1 MKSNQ
6 KSILRVGAFLSLLF
20 LTNVSF
26 SAEPSVQDR
35 DIIEKAKG
43 KKYRGGAEE
52 GELRVQAQLFKPQR
66 KIAPIIDKKEAEPN
80 QDHD

>member
-6 KSILRVGAFLSLLF
+6 KSILRGGAFLSILF
-20 LTNVSF
+20 LALVSF

-35 DIIEKAKG
+35 DIMEKAKG

-66 KIAPIIDKKEAEPN
+66 KISPVVDKKEAEPS
-80 QDHD
+80 QEHD